1 MKKNLIKL
9 LLLGIA
15 FSLFSCEKAD
25 DGLCVLGP
33 LTCLNESYVNH
44 LYISVVDKNGN
55 DLLDINN
62 PDRLR
67 AALLDVSVDK
77 V

>member
-1 MKKNLIKL
+1 M
-9 LLLGIA
+9 
-15 FSLFSCEKAD
+15 
-25 DGLCVLGP
+25 
-33 LTCLNESYVNH
+33 LTIYVNH

>member
-1 MKKNLIKL
+1 MKKDLIKL

-25 DGLCVLGP
+25 DGLCGP

-67 AALLDVSVDK
+67 AALLDVSKLK